1 MEAKKDRPEWEDY
14 SVGEP
19 SSNPDRPNADCYP
32 LETIYHIAH
41 VSDAFRIFQDRR
53 IRSTLVGDESKLKK
67 TRSSVTWL
75 SPNTWANGSFYGNVR
90 FDFDWKKL
98 VEGKRFY
105 WVEAMKY
112 APVAY
117 RILIA
122 EQKPDLD
129 LERYRPETDKGPLY
143 YDSKHDKW
151 YCNIDNLTGEFMLD
165 QSDFPSNVAPIQ
177 KFYWWDARINT
188 KDRGASFSYHVTPVT
203 GSPNALNL
211 LEGEAA
217 SIEVKI
223 PQVEENGITT
233 HFNRAVV
240 SSQAFSKQF
249 PELETPAEQKGA
261 RAWLANGMEQ
271 AIPQF
276 LDRAAGKDID
286 GAIYHL
292 TDETWII
299 PALLHHGG
307 QLSLVYNQ
315 TSNDHTS
322 DAAIKELVESGR
334 SEDNFVARTHA
345 NIMHNKF
352 VVRVGGADHPEA
364 VLTGSAN
371 FTPEG
376 LSAQANVLHAFES
389 PGLAKLYLARMRE
402 LSGNPSLSQT
412 QRSQTG
418 WSDALQV
425 GDATIRVFF
434 PPEPK
439 DQRVSLD
446 TIVDAIKSAKH
457 SVLLCAYDPTDAA
470 LLDAVFHAADAGKM
484 MLALVNRVADKE
496 PSGDPNRADVAAKIA
511 IMNRS
516 KQDKD
521 IVGFSGFKTAD
532 TPSDFVPERILWPG
546 EDPKIMVRVH
556 HKFVVIDAESDQPTV
571 FTGSANFSAN
581 SLHNN
586 DENLIEM
593 TDCPRVASMYMAEF
607 LRLYE
612 HYRARM
618 AFERRAAG
626 ESDAFKLTNDSSWS
640 KKYYAVGTPESKS
653 RQAMAGT
660 S

>member
-1 MEAKKDRPEWEDY
+1 MPVVLKSY
-14 SVGEP
+14 
-19 SSNPDRPNADCYP
+19 
-32 LETIYHIAH
+32 
-41 VSDAFRIFQDRR
+41 VSP
-53 IRSTLVGDESKLKK
+53 TLVL
-67 TRSSVTWL
+67 L
-75 SPNTWANGSFYGNVR
+75 A
-90 FDFDWKKL
+90 FDWPSGN
-98 VEGKRFY
+98 GKTDFLGFAIQRKPGFGG
-105 WVEAMKY
+105 EAGSWL
-112 APVAY
+112 PN
-117 RILIA
+117 RIGFDGP
-122 EQKPDLD
+122 KPD
-129 LERYRPETDKGPLY
+129 E
-143 YDSKHDKW
+143 
-151 YCNIDNLTGEFMLD
+151 
-165 QSDFPSNVAPIQ
+165 SDFPSNVAPIQ

-188 KDRGASFSYHVTPVT
+188 KDRGTSFSYRVTPVT

-211 LEGEAA
+211 LDGEAT
-217 SIEVKI
+217 SIEVRI
-223 PQVEENGITT
+223 PQAEENGITT

-249 PELETPAEQKGA
+249 PVLETPAQQKGA

-299 PALLHHGG
+299 PALAHYGG

-322 DAAIKELVESGR
+322 DAAIQELVDGGR
-334 SEDNFVARTHA
+334 PAKNFVARTHA

-352 VVRVGGADHPEA
+352 LVRVGAADHAEA

-389 PGLAKLYLARMRE
+389 VSLAQLYLARMRE

-418 WSDALQV
+418 WSGPLQV

-446 TIVDAIKSAKH
+446 TIVNSIKSAKH

-470 LLDAVFHAADAGKM
+470 LLDAVFQAADAGRM
-484 MLALVNRVADKE
+484 MLALVNRVPDKQ

-511 IMNRS
+511 IMNRA
-516 KQDKD
+516 QEDKD
-521 IVGFSGFKTAD
+521 IVGFSGFKRSD
-532 TPSDFVPERILWPG
+532 TPTDFLPERILWPG

-556 HKFVVIDAESDQPTV
+556 HKFVVIDAEGENPAV
-571 FTGSANFSAN
+571 FTGSANFSGN

-586 DENLIEM
+586 DENLLEI
-593 TDCPRVASMYMAEF
+593 TDCPRLAGMYMAEF
-607 LRLYE
+607 LRLFE

-618 AFERRAAG
+618 AFERRASG
-626 ESDAFKLTNDSSWS
+626 DSEAFKLASNNSWS
-640 KKYYAVGTPESKS
+640 TKYYDSGRPECKA
-653 RQAMAGT
+653 RKAMSG
-660 S
+660 SN